1 MRRREFVA
9 LIGGATAMWPFAARA
24 QQSGQMARVGML
36 VGSSEGDP
44 EGQRWIDAFL
54 EGLRH
59 FGWKRGSNLQI
70 DVRWA
75 GADLDRMQKF
85 AKELVELRPNLIQT
99 TTTPVTAA
107 VLRATSTIPVVFSI
121 VSDPIG
127 SGFVQ
132 SFPHPGGNATGFV
145 NIESSVGGKWLEIL
159 KDIAPRTS
167 RVSIMF
173 NPKTAPQSAFY
184 MKSLEPA
191 AAAMALTLTVAPIG
205 SADQIEDAI
214 FELAKAPY
222 PGLIV
227 APDVFTYA
235 EAQRNLIISLAAKYR
250 IPTVYVFTLFVKTG
264 GLVSYGVDNPDLLR
278 RAAEYADRILRGAKP
293 QDLPVQLPTKFELA
307 VNLNTA
313 KALGLSVPMSLI
325 ATADVVVE

>member
-9 LIGGATAMWPFAARA
+9 LIGGATATWPLAPRA
-24 QQSGQMARVGML
+24 QQAGRIARIGML
-36 VGSSEGDP
+36 VGSSESDP
-44 EGQRWIDAFL
+44 EGQRWVDAFL
-54 EGLRH
+54 RGLSQL
-59 FGWKRGSNLQI
+59 GWKRGSNLHI
-70 DVRWA
+70 DLRWA
-75 GADLDRMQKF
+75 GADLDQMQKF
-85 AKELVELRPNLIQT
+85 AKELVELKPDLIQT

-121 VSDPIG
+121 VSDPVG

-145 NIESSVGGKWLEIL
+145 NIEASVGGKWLEIL
-159 KDIAPRTS
+159 KEIAPHTS

-191 AAAMALTLTVAPIG
+191 AASMGLTLLVAPIG
-205 SADQIEDAI
+205 SGEQIEAAI
-214 FELAKAPY
+214 VELAKDPN

-250 IPTVYVFTLFVKTG
+250 IPTVYVFTLFVRTG

-293 QDLPVQLPTKFELA
+293 QDLPVQLPTKFETA
-307 VNLNTA
+307 VNLKTA
-313 KALGLSVPMSLI
+313 KTLGLTVPMSLI
-325 ATADVVVE
+325 ATADVVIE